1 LFINGLG
8 QSIYVLFTNSL
19 FDLYAA
25 SVQIRGA
32 HMPGVGREFM
42 SEIGAVVGF
51 LLLVALLWSRI
62 AAEQR
67 QEEREDHSTARTS
80 E

>member
-1 LFINGLG
+1 
-8 QSIYVLFTNSL
+8 
-19 FDLYAA
+19 
-25 SVQIRGA
+25 
-32 HMPGVGREFM
+32 M

-67 QEEREDHSTARTS
+67 QQEREDHSTAQTS